1 MNTVIK
7 TDRRPQD
14 QPAPPS
20 YGDSYGKGDTLSPAT
35 QFINV
40 SPVDESAPGRHSP
53 VPGAPRLSQIVAAA
67 SNLVPVL
74 RERAQSTETARRVS
88 SASIDAFRQA
98 GIFKL
103 MQPARYGGYE
113 YGFTAFID
121 VISELGRGCTSSAWC
136 CAIGAIHQWLIAG
149 FPEQA
154 QDDVWKNNPDAF
166 ACVSYAP
173 TGSTEVV
180 ADGYLIHGRWQFVSN
195 ADNSEW
201 IIVGAA
207 FPAAEKGAPP
217 EPGFVLVPRS
227 EWIIEDNWHVA
238 GQAGTG
244 SKTISIEKPTF
255 VPAHRKVAV
264 GQLAAGTAPG
274 TVVNSNRIYRVPML
288 SALPVCLVS
297 PLLGTALGAV
307 EEFINLCGTRVTRG
321 AVGGSGNRLSDFFP
335 VQSKLAEAS
344 GLADAARLL
353 ITRDTAEV
361 ERMALQGLPLS
372 VDQRI
377 RNRRDHAFAA
387 RLARDAVDILFSAV
401 GGNGLSLDQPIQRMW
416 RDSNAIVRH
425 ITLNWDAVS
434 SMVGQ
439 HLLGLT
445 PKGQY

>member
-1 MNTVIK
+1 M
-7 TDRRPQD
+7 
-14 QPAPPS
+14 S
-20 YGDSYGKGDTLSPAT
+20 LAT

-40 SPVDESAPGRHSP
+40 SPVDESVPGRCSP
-53 VPGAPRLSQIVAAA
+53 VSGAPKLRDIVSAAA
-67 SNLVPVL
+67 ELVPVL
-74 RERAQSTETARRVS
+74 RERAQSTEMARRVS
-88 SASIDAFRQA
+88 GKSMDAFRDA
-98 GIFKL
+98 GFLRL

-136 CAIGAIHQWLIAG
+136 CAIGSIHQWLIAG
-149 FPEQA
+149 FPKEA

-173 TGSTEVV
+173 TGTTEAV
-180 ADGYLIHGRWQFVSN
+180 DGGYLINGRWQFVSN
-195 ADNSEW
+195 VDNSEW
-201 IIVGAA
+201 IIVGAQL
-207 FPAAEKGAPP
+207 PSPEKGAPA
-217 EPGFVLVPRS
+217 EPGFLLVPRS
-227 EWIIEDNWHVA
+227 DWVIEDNWHVA

-244 SKTISIEKPTF
+244 SKTIFIEKPIF
-255 VPAHRKVAV
+255 VPKHRKLAIAQVAS
-264 GQLAAGTAPG
+264 GNSPG
-274 TVVNSNRIYRVPML
+274 ADVNSNRIYRVPML

-307 EEFINLCGTRVTRG
+307 EEFINLCSTRVTRG
-321 AVGGSGNRLSDFFP
+321 AVGGGGNRLSDFFP

-361 ERMALQGLPLS
+361 EVMTMKGLPLS

-387 RLARDAVDILFSAV
+387 RLARDAVDTLFSAV
-401 GGNGLSLDQPIQRMW
+401 GGNGLALDQPIQRMW
-416 RDSNAIVRH
+416 RDANAISRH

-434 SMVGQ
+434 AMVGQ

>member
-1 MNTVIK
+1 M
-7 TDRRPQD
+7 
-14 QPAPPS
+14 S
-20 YGDSYGKGDTLSPAT
+20 SAT

-40 SPVDESAPGRHSP
+40 SPVDESAPGRSSP
-53 VPGAPRLSQIVAAA
+53 VGGAPALRTLVAAA
-67 SNLVPVL
+67 NDLVPVL
-74 RERAQSTETARRVS
+74 RERAQATEAARRVS
-88 SASIDAFRQA
+88 AEIIQAFREA
-98 GIFKL
+98 GIFRL

-136 CAIGAIHQWLIAG
+136 CAIGTIHQWMIAG
-149 FPEQA
+149 FPELAQA
-154 QDDVWKNNPDAF
+154 DVWGSNPDAF
-166 ACVSYAP
+166 TCVSYAP
-173 TGSTEVV
+173 TGTTQAV
-180 ADGYLIHGRWQFVSN
+180 DGGYLINGRWQFVSN
-195 ADNSEW
+195 ADNSDW
-201 IIVGAA
+201 IIVGAQL
-207 FPAAEKGAPP
+207 PVTDGSTPP
-217 EPGFVLVPRS
+217 EPGFLLVPRS
-227 EWIIEDNWHVA
+227 EWTIEDNWHVA
-238 GQAGTG
+238 GQSGTG

-255 VPAHRKVAV
+255 VPGHRKLMIA
-264 GQLAAGTAPG
+264 QAAAGASPG
-274 TVVNSNRIYRVPML
+274 SSVNTNRIYRVPML

-307 EEFINLCGTRVTRG
+307 EEFIDLCSVRVTRG
-321 AVGGSGNRLSDFFP
+321 GVSGAGNRLSEFFP

-361 ERMALQGLPLS
+361 ERMTMQGQPLS

-387 RLARDAVDILFSAV
+387 RLARDAVDTLFSAV
-401 GGNGLSLDQPIQRMW
+401 GGAGLGLDQPIQRMW

-434 SMVGQ
+434 AMVGQ
-439 HLLGLT
+439 HMLGLT

>member
-1 MNTVIK
+1 M
-7 TDRRPQD
+7 
-14 QPAPPS
+14 S
-20 YGDSYGKGDTLSPAT
+20 LAT

-40 SPVDESAPGRHSP
+40 SPVDESAPGRSSP
-53 VPGAPRLSQIVAAA
+53 VAGAPLLRSIVSAA
-67 SNLVPVL
+67 SDLVPAL
-74 RERAQSTETARRVS
+74 RERAQATEAARRVS
-88 SASIDAFRQA
+88 SETMQDFRRA

-154 QDDVWKNNPDAF
+154 QDDVWKSNPDAF

-173 TGSTEVV
+173 TGTTQIV
-180 ADGYLIHGRWQFVSN
+180 DGGYLINGRWQYVSN

-201 IIVGAA
+201 IIVGAQ
-207 FPAAEKGAPP
+207 FPSADKNTPA
-217 EPGFVLVPRS
+217 EPGFLLVPRS
-227 EWIIEDNWHVA
+227 EWLIEDNWHVA

-244 SKTISIEKPTF
+244 SKTIFIETPIF
-255 VPAHRKVAV
+255 VPGHRKLTIA
-264 GQLAAGTAPG
+264 QAASGAPPG
-274 TVVNSNRIYRVPML
+274 SSVNANRIYRIPFL

-307 EEFINLCGTRVTRG
+307 EEFINLCGVRVTRG
-321 AVGGSGNRLSDFFP
+321 AVGGGGNRLSEFFP

-361 ERMALQGLPLS
+361 ERMIMQGRPLS

-387 RLARDAVDILFSAV
+387 RLARDAVDTLFSAV
-401 GGNGLSLDQPIQRMW
+401 GGAGLGLDQPIQRMW